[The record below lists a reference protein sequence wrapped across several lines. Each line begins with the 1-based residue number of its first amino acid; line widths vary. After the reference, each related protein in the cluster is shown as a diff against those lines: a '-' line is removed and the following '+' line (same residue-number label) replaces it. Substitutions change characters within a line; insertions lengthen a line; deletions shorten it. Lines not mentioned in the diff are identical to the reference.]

1 MSIDILSH
9 DMPLMVGDSLPD
21 VCTRNQ
27 HGDVVEPDFSDP
39 TILYFYPEDDT
50 PGCTTEACQ
59 FESERD
65 IYESADVTIYG
76 VSTDDIES
84 HAAFADEY
92 DIGFDLLADPDA
104 EIAEAFDIETTN
116 GRAERTTFFIDD
128 NEVQA
133 VYENVSPDGHAREL
147 GLDLHDE
154 GLVEFEW

>member
-1 MSIDILSH
+1 
-9 DMPLMVGDSLPD
+9 MPLRVGDPVSD
-21 VCTRNQ
+21 VRARNQ
-27 HGDVVEPDFSDP
+27 HGKEVEPNFSAP

-50 PGCTTEACQ
+50 PGCTTEARQ

-76 VSTDDIES
+76 ISADDIES

-92 DIGFDLLADPDA
+92 GIEFDLLADPDA
-104 EIAEAFDIETTN
+104 EIAETFDIETTN

-128 NEVQA
+128 GEVQA
-133 VYENVSPDGHAREL
+133 VYENVRPDGHAREL